1 MLVLS
6 RKPSQTI
13 VIDGQVVI
21 RINQIRGNQ
30 VAIGIEAPDSV
41 RILRGE
47 LQDTQELPT
56 QQGPQQ
62 QLNVAKRQRDA
73 EETCQRFR
81 Y

>member
-6 RKPSQTI
+6 RKASQTI

-21 RINQIRGNQ
+21 RINQIRGNK
-30 VAIGIEAPDSV
+30 VAIGIEAPDKV

-47 LQDTQELPT
+47 LQEAQELPA

-62 QLNVAKRQRDA
+62 PSIVTKRQCEA
-73 EETCQRFR
+73 KETLPVIRN
-81 Y
+81 

>member
-30 VAIGIEAPDSV
+30 VAIGIEAPDDI

-47 LQDTQELPT
+47 LQDAQESPA

-62 QLNVAKRQRDA
+62 QSIVTKRQR
-73 EETCQRFR
+73 EVKETCQRFR

>member
-30 VAIGIEAPDSV
+30 VAIGIEAPDNI

-47 LQDTQELPT
+47 LQEAQELPA
-56 QQGPQQ
+56 QQGSE
-62 QLNVAKRQRDA
+62 R
-73 EETCQRFR
+73 
-81 Y
+81 

>member
-13 VIDGQVVI
+13 VINGQVVI

-30 VAIGIEAPDSV
+30 VSIGIEAPDNV

-47 LQDTQELPT
+47 LQEDQKLPS
-56 QQGPQQ
+56 QQVPEAQSI
-62 QLNVAKRQRDA
+62 VTKRRREA
-73 EETCQRFR
+73 RETLQRFR
-81 Y
+81 

>member
-6 RKPSQTI
+6 RKPNQTI
-13 VIDGQVVI
+13 VINGQVVI

-30 VAIGIEAPDSV
+30 VSIGIEAPDNM

-47 LQDTQELPT
+47 LQEAQELPSK
-56 QQGPQQ
+56 QGPEPQSI
-62 QLNVAKRQRDA
+62 VTKRQRKA
-73 EETCQRFR
+73 KEIFQRFR